1 MNKSYYF
8 SHDYAASNDVK
19 ILFLRQQLGM
29 EGYGIYWFL
38 VENLAQAGGLL
49 PMNIT
54 PVLAMQMQT
63 NEVKVKAVIEEFNLF
78 TIAENGF
85 FSKRLTEHLEMRK
98 KLSDKGKIGATLR
111 WKNGGAIGVA
121 NGEGYAKKESKEIN
135 NRDFLTKIVL

>member
-1 MNKSYYF
+1 
-8 SHDYAASNDVK
+8 
-19 ILFLRQQLGM
+19 M

-38 VENLAQAGGLL
+38 VENLAQAGGIL

-85 FSKRLTEHLEMRK
+85 FSKRLTEHLDMRK
-98 KLSDKGKIGATLR
+98 KLSDKGKKGAALR
-111 WKNGGAIGVA
+111 WKNGGAIGDA
-121 NGEGYAKKESKEIN
+121 IGEGNAKKESKEIN